1 MDWSPGR
8 CVSRIFRKCQ
18 LDLDRAFA
26 HTGLGKG
33 LYLPLVELSRGEG
46 VNQKALAERLVMD
59 QASVTR
65 SVRKLMVSGYVER
78 KDDPQDGRAHILFL
92 TQKGWSLLVE
102 VQEKLDKWDLGATKG
117 LSEQELGV
125 FRELLRK
132 MESNVMKQNYPK

>member
-26 HTGLGKG
+26 QAGLGKG

-46 VNQKALAERLVMD
+46 VNQKTLAERLVMD

-65 SVRKLMVSGYVER
+65 SVRKLMALGYMER
-78 KDDPQDGRAHILFL
+78 LDDPQDGRAHILFL
-92 TQKGWSLLVE
+92 TQKGWSLLVD

-117 LSEQELGV
+117 LTEQELEEL
-125 FRELLRK
+125 RELLRK